1 MFDGRWRNGVD
12 RTTSPIGQALHR
24 HGITAD
30 VLTATGLI
38 SATATGVLVATGH
51 LHWAVVMLIVTG
63 MHDLLDG
70 PVAKAAGTASV
81 RGAFFDS
88 VTDRV
93 ADAVIM
99 LGASWYLLNQG
110 EGHLALLPMAIL
122 AVTSL
127 VSYERAK
134 AESLGLEAKGGL
146 MERGERMFVF
156 GVGLLSTDIFVP
168 VLWVLFI
175 LISFTAIARFVKVWN
190 AASGRDAVIR
200 RRLEAWREGRVDSR
214 WRTWR
219 ESRESAHSAGRIRF
233 EGLRTPRTRTTSG
246 APVGRWRA
254 RRQEAL
260 SSRSGR
266 TMRERRRATRAHGNA
281 GPGPTAGGTAGP
293 GNSTWSGT
301 TRRRTARRTTPPS
314 APGSSGASS

>member
-12 RTTSPIGQALHR
+12 RTTGPVGQALHR

-38 SATATGVLVATGH
+38 SATATAVLVATGH
-51 LHWAVVMLIVTG
+51 LHWAIVTLILTG
-63 MHDLLDG
+63 LHDLLDG

-93 ADAVIM
+93 ADAVVM
-99 LGASWYLLNQG
+99 FGASWYLLSQG
-110 EGHLALLPMAIL
+110 DGHLALLPMAIL
-122 AVTSL
+122 GVTAL

-134 AESLGLEAKGGL
+134 AESLGLPARGGL
-146 MERGERMFVF
+146 MERGERMFLF
-156 GVGLLSTDIFVP
+156 GVGLLSTAIFVP
-168 VLWVLFI
+168 VLWILLVLT
-175 LISFTAIARFVKVWN
+175 SFTAIARFVKVWN
-190 AASGRDAVIR
+190 AASGRDAVIAR
-200 RRLEAWREGRVDSR
+200 RIEAWREGRVDSR

-219 ESRESAHSAGRIRF
+219 ESRASTHGTHAAGRSTR
-233 EGLRTPRTRTTSG
+233 RTRTTSG

-260 SSRSGR
+260 SSRSSR
-266 TMRERRRATRAHGNA
+266 TMRDRRRAERRHST
-281 GPGPTAGGTAGP
+281 TAGGTP
-293 GNSTWSGT
+293 
-301 TRRRTARRTTPPS
+301 RRFTSRRPTPPAS
-314 APGSSGASS
+314 GSSS

>member
-30 VLTATGLI
+30 VLTATGLL
-38 SATATGVLVATGH
+38 SATATAVLVATGH
-51 LHWAVVMLIVTG
+51 LHWAILTLILTG
-63 MHDLLDG
+63 LHDLLDG

-93 ADAVIM
+93 ADAVLM
-99 LGASWYLLNQG
+99 FGASWYLLSTG
-110 EGHLALLPMAIL
+110 RGHLALLPMAIL
-122 AVTSL
+122 AVTAL

-134 AESLGLEAKGGL
+134 AESLGLSAKGGL
-146 MERGERMFVF
+146 MERGERMFLF
-156 GVGLLSTDIFVP
+156 GVGLLSTAIFVP
-168 VLWVLFI
+168 VLWILLV

-200 RRLEAWREGRVDSR
+200 RRIEAWRGREGRVDSR
-214 WRTWR
+214 WRAWR
-219 ESRESAHSAGRIRF
+219 ESREPSGRPH
-233 EGLRTPRTRTTSG
+233 LPVLRTTSG

-266 TMRERRRATRAHGNA
+266 TLRERRRVARGHGTSA
-281 GPGPTAGGTAGP
+281 SGASGTSGA
-293 GNSTWSGT
+293 SSAGT
-301 TRRRTARRTTPPS
+301 TRRLTNRRPSSPP
-314 APGSSGASS
+314 ASGASS

>member
-1 MFDGRWRNGVD
+1 MFDGRWRDAVD
-12 RTTSPIGQALHR
+12 RTTSPVGQSLHR

-30 VLTATGLI
+30 VLTATGLL
-38 SATATGVLVATGH
+38 SATATAVLVATGH
-51 LHWAVVMLIVTG
+51 LHWAILTLILTG
-63 MHDLLDG
+63 LHDLLDG

-93 ADAVIM
+93 ADAVLM
-99 LGASWYLLNQG
+99 FGASWYLLNRG

-122 AVTSL
+122 AVTAL

-134 AESLGLEAKGGL
+134 AESLGLSAKGGL
-146 MERGERMFVF
+146 MERGERMFLF
-156 GVGLLSTDIFVP
+156 GVGLLSAAIFVP
-168 VLWVLFI
+168 VLWILLVLT
-175 LISFTAIARFVKVWN
+175 SFTAIARFVKVWN

-200 RRLEAWREGRVDSR
+200 RRIEA
-214 WRTWR
+214 WR
-219 ESRESAHSAGRIRF
+219 ESREPSGRPH
-233 EGLRTPRTRTTSG
+233 LPVLRTTSG

-266 TMRERRRATRAHGNA
+266 TLRERRRVVARGH
-281 GPGPTAGGTAGP
+281 
-293 GNSTWSGT
+293 GT
-301 TRRRTARRTTPPS
+301 TGAPGTTANGARAGAPRRLTNRRPSPPS
-314 APGSSGASS
+314 GGSGASS